1 MPNPKDP
8 TMPRTPDPT
17 LPNPMDPDFL
27 SRPGDNRAQP
37 GDVLGVERDGETTHL
52 GETREDEDE
61 RRVDAEE
68 AVEDD
73 RPSSRPH

>member
-8 TMPRTPDPT
+8 TMPRTTDPT
-17 LPNPMDPDFL
+17 G
-27 SRPGDNRAQP
+27 PGDDRAQP

-61 RRVDAEE
+61 RRADAEE
-68 AVEDD
+68 AVQDD
-73 RPSSRPH
+73 RPGSRPH